1 MFHFFIGNITGLGAL
16 RNHSFGHV
24 FKQISTSLAG
34 EGGST
39 LNMSGTIAW
48 AGVLDWVDEREEG
61 ARGEQTFLSHAAL
74 STIEWAE
81 RNK

>member
-16 RNHSFGHV
+16 GNHSFGYV

-48 AGVLDWVDEREEG
+48 AGVLE
-61 ARGEQTFLSHAAL
+61 
-74 STIEWAE
+74 
-81 RNK
+81 